1 MQNKMNA
8 IVRKKLR
15 LYKKLEKQ
23 DKKLSALV
31 CLIGIGAFLE
41 MKSHVV
47 KFKKLALFNVE

>member
-1 MQNKMNA
+1 MNG

-47 KFKKLALFNVE
+47 KFKKLALFNVQ